1 MDGTTKEAMIFIL
14 GGRGLVGSAFARVCE
29 AEGREFAILDRT
41 TYREYVGQRC
51 DVFVNANGNSRKPLA
66 KQDPMADFDASVR
79 SVRASLVDFR
89 FGRYLHLSSCDV
101 YADCSSPGLTRE
113 EQALD
118 VAAQSP
124 YGFHK
129 YLAEECVRHAAAD
142 WLIFRL
148 GGFVGPGL
156 KKNAI
161 FDILHGG
168 PLWLDPRSELQFL
181 HTEDA
186 ARIMLRLAAGADSRE
201 VFNLC
206 GRGTIALSE
215 VLAHTG
221 RRVAVTP
228 ESPRVRYEVN
238 IGKISRRVEVPE
250 TRTAVLSFVD
260 TLKESVSPGS

>member
-1 MDGTTKEAMIFIL
+1 MIFIL

-29 AEGREFAILDRT
+29 AEGREHAILDRA
-41 TYREYVGQRC
+41 TYQDYVGGRC
-51 DVFVNANGNSRKPLA
+51 DVFVNANGNSRKLLA

-79 SVRASLVDFR
+79 TVRASLADFR
-89 FGRYLHLSSCDV
+89 FRRYVHLSSCDV
-101 YADCSSPGLTRE
+101 YADCSSPEVTRE
-113 EQALD
+113 EQALE

-129 YLAEECVRHAAAD
+129 YLAEECVRHAAGD

-168 PLWLDPRSELQFL
+168 PLWLDLGSELQYL
-181 HTEDA
+181 HTEEA
-186 ARIMLRLAAGADSRE
+186 ARIVLGLAEGAESRE

-206 GRGTIALSE
+206 GRGTVALAE
-215 VLAHTG
+215 VAARAG
-221 RRVAVTP
+221 REVAARAG
-228 ESPRVRYEVN
+228 SPRVRYEVN
-238 IGKISRRVEVPE
+238 IEKIGRRVEVPE
-250 TRTAVLSFVD
+250 TRAAVLSFVD
-260 TLKESVSPGS
+260 TLKGSVSQGS

>member
-1 MDGTTKEAMIFIL
+1 MIFIL

-29 AEGREFAILDRT
+29 AEGREYAILDRA
-41 TYREYVGQRC
+41 TYGDNVGRRC
-51 DVFVNANGNSRKPLA
+51 DVLVNANGNSRKLLA

-79 SVRASLVDFR
+79 TVRASLVDFR
-89 FGRYLHLSSCDV
+89 FGRYVHLSSCDV
-101 YADCSSPGLTRE
+101 YADCSSPEVTRE
-113 EQALD
+113 EQTPD

-129 YLAEECVRHAAAD
+129 YLAEECVRHAAGD

-168 PLWLDPRSELQFL
+168 PLWLDAGSELQFL

-186 ARIMLRLAAGADSRE
+186 ARIMLGLADGEGSRE

-221 RRVAVTP
+221 REVAVTP
-228 ESPRVRYEVN
+228 GSPRVRYEVS
-238 IGKISRRVEVPE
+238 IEKIRRRVEVPE
-250 TRTAVLSFVD
+250 TRAAVFSFVD
-260 TLKESVSPGS
+260 TLKGSVSRGS